1 MMEGHSL
8 KCSVCLELYNDPRV
22 LPCLHTFCLKC
33 IKGFSNKDSSLT
45 CPECRAKHE
54 PLPVSGT
61 NYPVN
66 VSILPEL
73 EEAKSGDKGSRICG
87 FCTAGDVAVGFCE
100 DCGEYLCQYCRDF
113 HKKGKAFLS
122 HNISAIDDSN
132 STLDSVVSFSKQPA
146 NVSCVRHP
154 KYELEIYCRD
164 CSCLVCYKCMFEPS
178 HKGHDYGS
186 INDVSQEIEQEMK
199 SLSEA
204 ASSKEIQ
211 FEACVA
217 FIEKIERAVILEQDK
232 VRQKVKSI
240 FDNLMTLLEEVFTED
255 NKTIWAVKNDFQMA
269 LPQIKSSHSLSAH
282 AQRQIGQNIQCRS
295 LVNQLLQCLMKIK
308 NINIPG
314 AMEDVF
320 HARSSSTSF
329 QKELFE
335 LLNFDDLLRHLL
347 ASRDENEY
355 DTVVEDK
362 CFWDVSSDEESE
374 PDWDEIEKLIVH
386 ETLPRDE
393 EEEEKASFYSA
404 DEDDKYP
411 TIVIPEVYT
420 NEDDVEYNAMESLAI
435 NDDDWRPPDPALL
448 KDDVED
454 ENEKDLEEGPVRA
467 RYEPILIADSCTV
480 PFTRDR
486 VRAIAVIEQPFAKLT
501 QWSVQCVSH
510 EDQGVL
516 AIPFGS
522 NKFGIEFYPSDN
534 KEYTFHLSPV
544 GTNCIV
550 EFIVDF
556 KRRFNFD
563 YDSSD
568 EW

>member
-33 IKGFSNKDSSLT
+33 ITGFSNKNSSLT

-66 VSILPEL
+66 LSILSEL
-73 EEAKSGDKGSRICG
+73 EEAKSGDESSRICG
-87 FCTAGDVAVGFCE
+87 FCIAGDVAVGFCE
-100 DCGEYLCQYCRDF
+100 DCGEYLCQYCCDF

-122 HNISAIDDSN
+122 HNISAIDDIN
-132 STLDSVVSFSKQPA
+132 STLDSIVPFSKQPA

-186 INDVSQEIEQEMK
+186 INDVSQEIEQDIE
-199 SLSEA
+199 SLSET

-211 FEACVA
+211 FEACLA
-217 FIEKIERAVILEQDK
+217 LIEKIERVVISEQDK

-269 LPQIKSSHSLSAH
+269 LPQIKSSHSLSTH
-282 AQRQIGQNIQCRS
+282 AQRQIGQNIQSRS

-308 NINIPG
+308 NVDIPG

-320 HARSSSTSF
+320 HVRSSSNSF

-335 LLNFDDLLRHLL
+335 LLNFDNLLRHLL
-347 ASRDENEY
+347 ASRYENE
-355 DTVVEDK
+355 DDIIAGGK
-362 CFWDVSSDEESE
+362 CFWHVSDEESE
-374 PDWDEIEKLIVH
+374 PDWDEIELIMGKNQSGDKVAK
-386 ETLPRDE
+386 
-393 EEEEKASFYSA
+393 EEEKEEVTHESIPNNEPIEYELYKDEPMIEEYEAEPIEDELYQDEPYQYNYTQPLLIPLPSLHLYS
-404 DEDDKYP
+404 DPCQY
-411 TIVIPEVYT
+411 
-420 NEDDVEYNAMESLAI
+420 NEDDNC
-435 NDDDWRPPDPALL
+435 
-448 KDDVED
+448 ED
-454 ENEKDLEEGPVRA
+454 EVIEIHEALNAG
-467 RYEPILIADSCTV
+467 SCTV
-480 PFTRDR
+480 PFSPR

-510 EDQGVL
+510 EDQTVSVVPFTSDKI
-516 AIPFGS
+516 AI
-522 NKFGIEFYPSDN
+522 KFCPHFKG
-534 KEYTFHLSPV
+534 KYTLHLSPV
-544 GTNCIV
+544 DTKYVIELKV
-550 EFIVDF
+550 EL
-556 KRRFNFD
+556 
-563 YDSSD
+563 Y
-568 EW
+568 